1 MDRRDFLKLSG
12 GVSAAGL
19 APEMLW
25 AAEQRSAHLRAKK
38 QRPTTPPAKRKL
50 VLVRLKG
57 GNDGLNTLI
66 PFSQYDHYRELRPT
80 ISMPAQ
86 IKKLRS
92 RVLDNSGMSL
102 NPYMHRLDK
111 WFDAGDVAWIQGVG
125 YARPVL
131 SHFESSDVWDT
142 AMTHGRHA
150 NKGWLAHLL
159 PRMHKNLHGVV
170 LGDELGPMHGKD
182 CHAIAMKSPEVFLSQ
197 ITLLD
202 EVQPSSTYNPALAH
216 LTNIQSQ
223 VLHAKQEFEQKMRRP
238 TQIGGRFANSA
249 FGRQLESVAKMII
262 NDIDAPVY
270 MVELDGFDT
279 HVDQLNQQNHNLS
292 YLSDAL
298 DSFATALKQ
307 HGHWDNVLVM
317 TYSEFGRRVKE
328 NHGRGTDHGAAS
340 VQLVMGGAVRGGVY
354 GRNPDLKRL
363 DAQGNLP
370 MTTDFRKV
378 YSTVAQRWM
387 RQPSPWAAYGT
398 LPFV

>member
-1 MDRRDFLKLSG
+1 MDRRNFLKLTG

-19 APEMLW
+19 APELAW
-25 AAEQRSAHLRAKK
+25 AAGQRNHNGFANKRGSTVH
-38 QRPTTPPAKRKL
+38 PAKRKL

-66 PFSQYDHYRELRPT
+66 PFGQYDRYRELRPT

-92 RVLDNSGMSL
+92 RVLGKSGMSL

-111 WFDAGDVAWIQGVG
+111 WVASGDIAWVQGVG
-125 YARPVL
+125 YARPIL

-142 AMTHGRHA
+142 AVSHA
-150 NKGWLAHLL
+150 HSNRGWLSHLL
-159 PRMHKNLHGVV
+159 PRFHKNLHGIV
-170 LGDELGPMHGKD
+170 LGDELGPMNGKD

-202 EVQPSSTYNPALAH
+202 EVQSARSHNPALAH

-223 VLHAKQEFEQKMRRP
+223 VLLAKKEFEQKMRSP
-238 TQIGGRFANSA
+238 SQIGGRFANSA

-262 NDIDAPVY
+262 NGIDAPVY

-298 DSFATALKQ
+298 DSFATAMKR
-307 HGHWDNVLVM
+307 HGHWDNVMVM

-328 NHGRGTDHGAAS
+328 NRGRGTDHGAAS
-340 VQLVMGGAVRGGVY
+340 VQMVMGGAVRGGVY
-354 GRNPDLKRL
+354 GRNPDLNRL

-378 YSTVAQRWM
+378 YSTVAQRWL

-398 LPFV
+398 IPFV

>member
-1 MDRRDFLKLSG
+1 MDRRDFLKLTG

-19 APEMLW
+19 APEALW
-25 AAEQRSAHLRAKK
+25 AAGQQNRI
-38 QRPTTPPAKRKL
+38 TPVNKRVQAGNPAQRKL

-66 PFSQYDHYRELRPT
+66 PFSQYEHYRELRPT

-86 IKKLRS
+86 IKKIRS
-92 RVLDNSGMSL
+92 RVLNNSGMSL

-111 WFDAGDVAWIQGVG
+111 WMNAGDLAWIQGVG
-125 YARPVL
+125 YSGQIL

-142 AMTHGRHA
+142 AVSHRHS
-150 NKGWLAHLL
+150 NRGWLSHLL
-159 PRMHKNLHGVV
+159 PRFHRNLHGIV
-170 LGDELGPMHGKD
+170 LGDELGPMSGKD

-202 EVQPSSTYNPALAH
+202 EVTPARSHNPALRH

-223 VLHAKQEFEQKMRRP
+223 VLLAKTEFEQKMRRP

-262 NDIDAPVY
+262 NGIDAPVY

-292 YLSDAL
+292 YLADAL
-298 DSFATALKQ
+298 DSFATALKR
-307 HGHWDNVLVM
+307 HGHWNNVMVM
-317 TYSEFGRRVKE
+317 TYSEFGRRVQE

-363 DAQGNLP
+363 DVQGNLP

-378 YSTVAQRWM
+378 YSTVAQRWL

-398 LPFV
+398 MPFV